1 MKTKKRTNAD
11 PAQAEFVGIIWQQ
24 LQHPY
29 RLRAGDVIRY
39 DDQLC
44 RVIRVTECAAV
55 VLMNRPTREFK
66 TRFDRPVRFTPPP
79 TTFRISPNAETEIL
93 NRKKL

>member
-1 MKTKKRTNAD
+1 MRTKKRTLPD
-11 PAQAEFVGIIWQQ
+11 PAQAELFGILWRQ
-24 LQHPY
+24 LQHPF
-29 RLRAGDVIRY
+29 RLRAGDVIRSGNK
-39 DDQLC
+39 LC

-93 NRKKL
+93 NRK